1 MAHDARV
8 RIAHLSD
15 LHLLSLEGAVPTRLF
30 NKRFTG
36 WVNLKLHRGHKHKPA
51 PVHASGAALRD
62 LGVDHVVVT
71 GDLTN
76 LALEGE
82 FELVASFLGGFGYR
96 PEDVSVV
103 PGNHDTYTRGSHRTS
118 RFKAYMA
125 PYITSDVDLGLA
137 AGTSFPFVRLRGP
150 AAVIGLSSAVPR
162 PPLVASGHLGEPQLE
177 ALERA
182 LAHPE
187 VARRTPVILIHHPL
201 HNPRSRMKVLLEG
214 LTDAPALAARL
225 GVLSHGLVL
234 HGHLHRRIH
243 RSLAT
248 STGSIDAVGATSASL
263 LHDDADRMA
272 GFNVYD
278 LADDG
283 AITRIGAYRFDPRDG
298 KFAEARVPRVA

>member
-1 MAHDARV
+1 M

-51 PVHASGAALRD
+51 PVHAAGAAFRD

-76 LALEGE
+76 LALERE
-82 FELVASFLGGFGYR
+82 FELVAAFLGGLGYAA
-96 PEDVSVV
+96 EDVSVV
-103 PGNHDTYTRGSHRTS
+103 PGNHDTYTRGSHRKS

-137 AGTSFPFVRLRGP
+137 EGASFPFVRLRGG
-150 AAVIGLSSAVPR
+150 AAIIGLSSAVPR
-162 PPLVASGHLGEPQLE
+162 PPLVASGHLGGPQLA
-177 ALERA
+177 ALGRA

-187 VARRTPVILIHHPL
+187 VAKRTPVLLVHHPL
-201 HNPRSRMKVLLEG
+201 HNPVSRMKVMLEG
-214 LTDAPALAARL
+214 LTDARALAAKL
-225 GVLSHGLVL
+225 GDLTRGLVL

-243 RSLAT
+243 RTLAT
-248 STGSIDAVGATSASL
+248 RNGTVDAVGSTSASL
-263 LHDDADRMA
+263 LHEDADRMA

-278 LADDG
+278 VSDDG
-283 AITRIGAYRFDPRDG
+283 AIDRIGAYRFDPRDG
-298 KFAEARVPRVA
+298 TFGEASVPRVA